1 MVYTKPEIVLAGSAV
16 DSIQGSI
23 LKKPYSTVQDS
34 SPTDDTKDAT
44 APAYE
49 ADE

>member
-1 MVYTKPEIVLAGSAV
+1 MNYTKPEIVLGGSAF
-16 DSIQGSI
+16 DSIQSGG
-23 LKKPYSTVQDS
+23 LRKPLATVQDS
-34 SPTDDTKDAT
+34 SPIDHNKDAT